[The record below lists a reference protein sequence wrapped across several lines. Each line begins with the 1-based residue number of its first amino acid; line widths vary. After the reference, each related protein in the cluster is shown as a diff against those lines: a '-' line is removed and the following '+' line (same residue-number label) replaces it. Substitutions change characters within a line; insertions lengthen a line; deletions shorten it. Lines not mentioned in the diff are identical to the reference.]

1 MDKTVSDAEVSIW
14 CVELDVDDTL
24 FEKRIAALDNLENS
38 RARRF
43 RRRLDARRWS
53 FARAT
58 LRHVLSA
65 YVALPAGAIR
75 FDYEG
80 NGKPRLNGTD
90 PVVHFNLSHSD
101 AMALIGV
108 TTLAPIGVDVER
120 LRAIPDT
127 DDIAARFFAPG
138 ELRAFKQLP
147 PDQRMRGF
155 FTCWT
160 RKEAVIKATGAG
172 LAMPLDGFEVSLEPD
187 CPAMMRQFPVRN
199 GHEDGWTL
207 HHNYVGADYVGAV
220 ALRSSLASRIV
231 IRAVANRN
239 DAQIG

>member
-1 MDKTVSDAEVSIW
+1 MNKTVSDAEVSIW

-24 FEKRIAALDNLENS
+24 FEKRTAALDTMERS

-43 RRRLDARRWS
+43 RRPLDARRWS

-58 LRHVLSA
+58 LRYLLSA

-120 LRAIPDT
+120 LREIPDA

-138 ELRAFKQLP
+138 ELRAFTQLP
-147 PDQRMRGF
+147 RDERVRGF
-155 FTCWT
+155 FNCWT

-172 LAMPLDGFEVSLEPD
+172 LAMPLDEFEVSLEPD
-187 CPAMMRQFPVRN
+187 FPAMMRQSPARS
-199 GHEDGWTL
+199 GHEEDWSL
-207 HHNYVGADYVGAV
+207 HHIDAGADYVGAL

-231 IRAVANRN
+231 LKAVANRAG
-239 DAQIG
+239 AQPR